1 MPTPE
6 LPLAWGSMSIR
17 SVVCSV
23 AARDAA
29 RFTDVVVLPT
39 PPFWLATAITLP
51 IQSLRPTSGAAGPMR
66 RETRVRR
73 KAGLNVPQTARRIQ
87 QRPGEASTDNGC
99 GEEPPRYDEP
109 PTLRDPPGRPATAL
123 ATTARR
129 RHDDAR

>member
-29 RFTDVVVLPT
+29 RLTDVVVLPT

-66 RETRVRR
+66 REARVRR
-73 KAGLNVPQTARRIQ
+73 RARLNFPQTARRILT
-87 QRPGEASTDNGC
+87 RPGLMSTDAAC
-99 GEEPPRYDEP
+99 RDEP
-109 PTLRDPPGRPATAL
+109 PTYDEPSPLRVHTRL
-123 ATTARR
+123 
-129 RHDDAR
+129 